1 MKPSQEVIGNLL
13 LYEFQLGHNFQT
25 AIDNIKTSIVQKAAK
40 LWVELRCMNGLQTF
54 AMEILLWPINQDP
67 EDRVKLIEKQLLK
80 RWKKIRL
87 SRLVIW
93 PMILNVASRS
103 DPATLSDIVSNWTVA
118 IRQFHATAIAKS
130 FYFKTRQSH
139 TLPKNKEVV
148 DRFELEALGSSVVF
162 AGSVSVWF
170 PSLQIIE
177 HWLDKKKFR
186 DINHLCRE
194 LTGWFA
200 SRNSE
205 FYERE

>member
-1 MKPSQEVIGNLL
+1 
-13 LYEFQLGHNFQT
+13 
-25 AIDNIKTSIVQKAAK
+25 
-40 LWVELRCMNGLQTF
+40 
-54 AMEILLWPINQDP
+54 MEILLWPINQDP

-118 IRQFHATAIAKS
+118 IRQFHATAIANS

-139 TLPKNKEVV
+139 TLPKNKEVI

-194 LTGWFA
+194 LISWFA
-200 SRNSE
+200 SRNNE
-205 FYERE
+205 FYERGMDLLSERSQNCIQADEECFS